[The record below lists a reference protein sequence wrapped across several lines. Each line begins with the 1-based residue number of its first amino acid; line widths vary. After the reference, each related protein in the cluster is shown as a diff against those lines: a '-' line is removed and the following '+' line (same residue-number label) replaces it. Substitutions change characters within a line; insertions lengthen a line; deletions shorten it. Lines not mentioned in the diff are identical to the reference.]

1 MGTLFYGSARI
12 SIDIDDATLAHL
24 RALITTKQRRN
35 EGFLI
40 SWTDPAELGDG
51 RNSVW
56 IHPHADL
63 HYKFDHAQVPPLD
76 AELLEEM
83 SKQSSTSRG
92 VELSQAAL
100 VDQLDI

>member
-1 MGTLFYGSARI
+1 MGKLFYGSART

-40 SWTDPAELGDG
+40 SWTDSAEGGEG

-63 HYKFDHAQVPPLD
+63 HYRFAGSQVPHLD
-76 AELLEEM
+76 PEILEEM

-92 VELSQAAL
+92 VELEQAAL
-100 VDQLDI
+100 VDHVDA